1 MEINKKIF
9 QNIFKII
16 SYSLFKIFYKKI
28 EKIAN
33 QKNNN
38 EIQVN
43 NIKKNGNFEYQIYT
57 INKGRLY
64 TDRVNDTAV
73 ITKNEIVENAS
84 FQYRVENSK
93 VFNADIKKNIVF
105 SKGTPRLQK
114 KINGSVL
121 SLLTGGGGNDN
132 YWHWLFD
139 VLPRLALCQE
149 IINLEKINYF
159 LLPNNKK
166 KFQKE
171 TLDILKINESKQIS
185 SENYRHI
192 L

>member
-1 MEINKKIF
+1 M
-9 QNIFKII
+9 
-16 SYSLFKIFYKKI
+16 
-28 EKIAN
+28 
-33 QKNNN
+33 
-38 EIQVN
+38 
-43 NIKKNGNFEYQIYT
+43 
-57 INKGRLY
+57 
-64 TDRVNDTAV
+64 
-73 ITKNEIVENAS
+73 
-84 FQYRVENSK
+84 
-93 VFNADIKKNIVF
+93 F

-192 L
+192 LCDKLFVTSHPVAKSNDVTKY